1 MILLRRL
8 EARAFKRLDGVDLA
22 FPAHGAVLIEGLN
35 ESGKSTLLEAVYFAL
50 YGAPLVVEDGPSAL
64 AILLPYDERPASVT
78 LTLAVNDIEL
88 EIRRTLTPGKRSIS
102 HEARLLV
109 RRPGKASEEIYG
121 ARAVSERVR
130 QELRG
135 LDGAAL
141 RNSCF
146 VEQDALDRVEALP
159 RGAREDAIASLLGLE
174 RLSAAERELTPTA
187 EEEASL
193 KQART
198 ELALAE
204 RWRAS
209 KDASARQADLA
220 TTLVAARV
228 RSLAAERDALAARQA
243 EVEHQRS
250 EKTARVGELERRI
263 ARAAEVSALLLA
275 LNASEAEHAS
285 ARETNEQVQRLRDQK
300 DELARVEREDMPGIQ
315 ARIEALRQAEADLLT
330 LEEARRQTQLLGRQL
345 RLAEMN
351 DRLERLAQLAPALG
365 AYEVAQRDLAQARQ
379 VREQAQAEVDAQA
392 ALERANAELADAEDH
407 VRASE
412 TLVHQANLR
421 DILTYWVRLKEVEQ
435 LRSGN
440 EQMAEYAAER
450 DDLAAQDETLQRRQF
465 TAAMVVVVCAVL
477 QVISIAIG
485 FRFLSTNLGFLSW
498 GVALLAFLVMWAFV
512 IAYFVTM
519 YRRRRTDTRLR
530 VAERKLTLSSIRSE
544 AANLIGGAVEDL
556 PQVEDDLRAADMAV
570 PASIEEGREELDR
583 LVAVEPA
590 ALSIA
595 QDRVRDAMVSAERAR
610 GEAQV
615 AQTWLELAR
624 RLRAER
630 GLWPDLALA
639 DIERNITDAEQ
650 VATESETAAR
660 GLLVEPFTWP
670 VEQAAVQAT
679 SAELVAQRAQALAE
693 LGETTEPIPDL
704 ATTQQALADAKLAE
718 EQRAQTLAT
727 QLETLE
733 LPEDAATL
741 AAARGGAEAEMAQ
754 LQERVAQR
762 ESLQA
767 DLATETAR
775 LDEMRGTLS
784 SATRMAMRTAA
795 GLALVGMATP
805 TALKATGTAE
815 TTAPAEASHPDITA
829 ISQDRDAIRD
839 AATSATQELDERG
852 ARDELP
858 SVRAEV
864 AQHDERLAEMG
875 ASLGAIKQRIH
886 TSLGE
891 QGVTAQ
897 GSESLEAL
905 IALWPRLAD
914 VGPNDVSRYEQE
926 VEQARLDA
934 QLAQRAAEDLAI
946 QSSYSAEAVEQL
958 DEAACRQRVADE
970 DRALHQRELA
980 AGMAREV
987 RARIVRRVLPETEA
1001 RMRAILPVLTNGAR
1015 QDARLVRLNE
1025 DEAAPD
1031 LRVEVWDQAAGRYVP
1046 KEQFSGGAR
1055 DQVSLALRLA
1065 FALATLPKDS
1075 GAAPGFLFLDE
1086 PLSAFDDERASGL
1099 VHALM
1104 HGELAR
1110 AFPQVFLIAHSRSF
1124 DPGAFACHVRMEEG
1138 RVTAANLAGG

>member
-22 FPAHGAVLIEGLN
+22 FPARGAVLIEGLN

-50 YGAPLVVEDGPSAL
+50 YGAPLVAEDGPAAL
-64 AILLPYDERPASVT
+64 ATLLPYDGRAASVT
-78 LTLAVNDIEL
+78 LTLAVDNTEL

-102 HEARLLV
+102 HEARLLA
-109 RRPGKASEEIYG
+109 RRSGKAAEEIYG

-159 RGAREDAIASLLGLE
+159 RAAREDAIASLLGLE
-174 RLSAAERELTPTA
+174 RLVSAERELQPTA

-193 KQART
+193 KRART

-209 KDASARQADLA
+209 RDASAHETELA
-220 TTLVAARV
+220 TTLAAAQARALV
-228 RSLAAERDALAARQA
+228 VERDTLATQRAEMERERARKAERMSA
-243 EVEHQRS
+243 VE
-250 EKTARVGELERRI
+250 GRI
-263 ARAAEVSALLLA
+263 ARAVEVSALLLA
-275 LNASEAEHAS
+275 LDASEADHVS
-285 ARETNEQVQRLRDQK
+285 ARETDERVQRLREQVA
-300 DELARVEREDMPGIQ
+300 ELDRIEQEEAPSVKE
-315 ARIEALRQAEADLLT
+315 RIEALHQAEMDLAA
-330 LEEARRQTQLLGRQL
+330 LEGARRETQALGRQV
-345 RLAEMN
+345 RLAEMD
-351 DRLERLAQLAPALG
+351 DRLERLAQLGPAIG
-365 AYEVAQRDLAQARQ
+365 VHEVAQRDLAQAQ
-379 VREQAQAEVDAQA
+379 LAREQAQAEVDAQA
-392 ALERANAELADAEDH
+392 DLERAEADFAAAEEQ

-412 TLVHQANLR
+412 TKVRQANLR

-450 DDLAAQDETLQRRQF
+450 DDLAARVETLQHRQF
-465 TAAMVVVVCAVL
+465 TAMVIVLGCVALQILGIAV
-477 QVISIAIG
+477 G

-498 GVALLAFLVMWAFV
+498 GVALLAFLVMWVFA
-512 IAYFVTM
+512 IAYFITM
-519 YRRRRTDTRLR
+519 FRRRRTDTRLR

-556 PQVEDDLRAADMAV
+556 PQVEDDLRAADMSV
-570 PASIEEGREELDR
+570 PDSIEQGREELDQ

-615 AQTWLELAR
+615 AQTRLEAAR

-639 DIERNITDAEQ
+639 DIERYVADAGR
-650 VATESETAAR
+650 VAVEAETAAR
-660 GLLVEPFTWP
+660 EVLVEPFTWP

-679 SAELVAQRAQALAE
+679 SAELTAQRAQAVAE
-693 LGETTEPIPDL
+693 LGETADPVPDL
-704 ATTQQALADAKLAE
+704 ATAQQALEGAKLAE
-718 EQRAQTLAT
+718 EERSQTLSAQLAT
-727 QLETLE
+727 LG

-741 AAARGGAEAEMAQ
+741 AAARGAAEAELGL
-754 LQERVAQR
+754 LQERLQERETLTAQVG
-762 ESLQA
+762 A
-767 DLATETAR
+767 ETAR
-775 LDEMRGTLS
+775 LDEMRKTLS
-784 SATRMAMRTAA
+784 GATRTAMRAAA
-795 GLALVGMATP
+795 GLALVGLVAQGASGKT
-805 TALKATGTAE
+805 TKAAEPAE
-815 TTAPAEASHPDITA
+815 TPHSDIAA
-829 ISQDRDAIRD
+829 ISRDRDATRS
-839 AATSATQELDERG
+839 AAIAAMQELDERG
-852 ARDELP
+852 ARDEL
-858 SVRAEV
+858 SVLRAEATQREDRLVETSASLDDATQRVRA
-864 AQHDERLAEMG
+864 A
-875 ASLGAIKQRIH
+875 
-886 TSLGE
+886 LGE
-891 QGVTAQ
+891 QGVEAE
-897 GSESLEAL
+897 GHENLEAL
-905 IALWPRLAD
+905 IALWPRLAGVTPD
-914 VGPNDVSRYEQE
+914 DVSRNERE

-934 QLAQRAAEDLAI
+934 QLARRAAEDLAT
-946 QSSYSAEAVEQL
+946 QSGYDAKVVAQL
-958 DEAACRQRVADE
+958 DETACRKRVAKE
-970 DRALHQRELA
+970 DRTLHQRELA
-980 AGMAREV
+980 VGMAREV
-987 RARIVRRVLPETEA
+987 RARIVRRALPETEA
-1001 RMRAILPVLTNGAR
+1001 RMRTLLPALTSGTR
-1015 QDARLVRLNE
+1015 QDARLVRLHG

-1031 LRVEVWDQAAGRYVP
+1031 LRVEVWDQMAGRYVP

-1099 VHALM
+1099 IHALT

-1124 DPGAFACHVRMEEG
+1124 DPGAFDCHVRMEEG
-1138 RVTAANLAGG
+1138 RVAASTAAQR